1 MGRVYSGRLKKRK
14 LSGKKRMMWMGGH
27 RAYDLS
33 ITNLGRVDMPVE
45 YGELTLTE
53 VYGPILTVSP
63 RETVLGVNAV
73 GGAIHFVLACEGQHD
88 TTAIGETAMAHLCAA
103 AGLPTYQM

>member
-14 LSGKKRMMWMGGH
+14 SSDKKRTMWMGGH
-27 RAYDLS
+27 WAYDLS
-33 ITNLGRVDMPVE
+33 ITSLGRVDMPAE
-45 YGELTLTE
+45 YGELTLAE

-73 GGAIHFVLACEGQHD
+73 GGATHFVLACEVEHE
-88 TTAIGETAMAHLCAA
+88 TTAVGETAMAHLCAA
-103 AGLPTYQM
+103 AGLPTYQI